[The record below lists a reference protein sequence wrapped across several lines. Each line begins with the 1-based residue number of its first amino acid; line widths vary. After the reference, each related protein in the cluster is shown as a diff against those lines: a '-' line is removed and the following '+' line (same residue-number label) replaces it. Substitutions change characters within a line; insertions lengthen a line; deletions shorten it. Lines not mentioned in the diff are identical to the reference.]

1 MTHLSEDDI
10 RQLTKEAINQ
20 LGSKATPAAVEK
32 IVTDALQRVQQ
43 SRTSTASETYSFH
56 PASAKPPQNRI
67 IVTAFGKNQIGIL
80 AGLTAV
86 LAEHQCDI
94 IDLTQKI
101 LQEFFT
107 IMILVDISQSMVS
120 FENLK
125 TTITSKGE
133 SLGLK
138 VIIQHEDIFKTM
150 HRI

>member
-20 LGSKATPAAVEK
+20 LGAKATPAAVEK

-43 SRTSTASETYSFH
+43 SRDPRTSETYSANLSAVK
-56 PASAKPPQNRI
+56 PAQNRI

-86 LAEHQCDI
+86 LAQHQCDI

-107 IMILVDISQSMVS
+107 IMILVDISPSTES

-125 TTITSKGE
+125 TAITSKGE

-138 VIIQHEDIFKTM
+138 VIIQHEDIFRTM

>member
-20 LGSKATPAAVEK
+20 LGTKATPAAVEK
-32 IVTDALQRVQQ
+32 IVKDALERVQQ
-43 SRTSTASETYSFH
+43 SREPGPSEKDSVDPPSVK
-56 PASAKPPQNRI
+56 PAQNRI

-86 LAEHQCDI
+86 LAQHHCDI

-107 IMILVDISQSMVS
+107 IMILVDISQSTES

-125 TTITSKGE
+125 TAITSKGE

-138 VIIQHEDIFKTM
+138 VVIQHEDIFKTM